1 MALFDLI
8 QSAMGRPDPSMAIAH
23 ALGQGPGQPGS
34 PQGPQPLAGAAPP
47 GPPAGQ
53 GGAPGASG
61 APPGPPA
68 APQPQ
73 ATQTPPDLGQMFVQL
88 MQRQQASEGFN
99 RGLGMLAAG
108 FAQPRDRAAMIDAMS
123 GQSGDPGSTMGN
135 LMKLQQWNIQQ
146 QRMGEMQKNLPAIA
160 EAMGLPLAAVQT
172 MYASNPETFGSEIAR
187 IQEAQMGLTGDPVQ
201 RELSQTRREWHQ
213 QNPGKTDAD
222 MIAAKPE
229 LAGPV
234 EFQAGRTRTIN
245 DQADAGKDKLTAV
258 SSFHVIDPTLAST
271 ESNVEWLADPA
282 HKDAVIKAINTPE
295 AFTTDT
301 LGNLVAA
308 SGATGVDNDVL
319 QARSKLNW
327 LKKQL
332 YADRFV
338 GTKNL
343 RSNTEANNLGA
354 SVTNLD
360 TRTNDAQAITD
371 ELARLKTQ
379 TYTARANLA
388 ASAGKVVP
396 AKYSGLA
403 DPAYLNPKSLLYNGA
418 KEEAPDE
425 GGGSSAGGGSE
436 TPPAPNAK
444 KAADGKWYV
453 PDPARPGKYL
463 RVD

>member
-23 ALGQGPGQPGS
+23 ALGQAPGQPGS

-53 GGAPGASG
+53 GGAPGASD

-172 MYASNPETFGSEIAR
+172 MYASNPETFGSEIAK
-187 IQEAQMGLTGDPVQ
+187 IQEAQMGLTGTQIDK
-201 RELSQTRREWHQ
+201 EYKQ
-213 QNPGKTDAD
+213 QVKQFQDANPGKPLPAELQSEGAWDQNQREAITTRNV
-222 MIAAKPE
+222 AAKDAQTFKDSAVEDFSSVDSKFAKNEKTVGDLLKNMPATMSALQAPDFLTTGKLPGFLPGGGPYDQSVKNAAIAMNTLKAE
-229 LAGPV
+229 LSGEGLRNV
-234 EFQAGRTRTIN
+234 KNVRNVREFN
-245 DQADAGKDKLTAV
+245 
-258 SSFHVIDPTLAST
+258 TLASALT
-271 ESNVEWLADPA
+271 SALDPSNSPDQVQQALQDIQKRFIDA
-282 HKDAVIKAINTPE
+282 HAT
-295 AFTTDT
+295 
-301 LGNLVAA
+301 AA
-308 SGATGVDNDVL
+308 MAAG
-319 QARSKLNW
+319 
-327 LKKQL
+327 KQL
-332 YADRFV
+332 TGPLVGRGDR
-338 GTKNL
+338 
-343 RSNTEANNLGA
+343 
-354 SVTNLD
+354 
-360 TRTNDAQAITD
+360 
-371 ELARLKTQ
+371 
-379 TYTARANLA
+379 
-388 ASAGKVVP
+388 
-396 AKYSGLA
+396 
-403 DPAYLNPKSLLYNGA
+403 SLLDRNNRYYNGA
-418 KEEAPDE
+418 TEEEPADGGGGGAPAGG
-425 GGGSSAGGGSE
+425 GGGSSEA
-436 TPPAPNAK
+436 PPAPNAK